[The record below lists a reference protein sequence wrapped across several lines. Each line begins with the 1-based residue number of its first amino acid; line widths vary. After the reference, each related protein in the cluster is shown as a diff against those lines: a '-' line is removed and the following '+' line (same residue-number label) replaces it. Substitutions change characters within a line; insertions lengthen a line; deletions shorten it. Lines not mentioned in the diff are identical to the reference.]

1 MTTVETINQKVIH
14 LPQKAQEEVLEA
26 VERIEE
32 KYVEPSPTSEGNSGQ
47 DGRHVLELL
56 AEIQI
61 DGPPDLA
68 ERHDYYAH
76 GKLED

>member
-1 MTTVETINQKVIH
+1 MNVAETINQKVIH
-14 LPQKAQEEVLEA
+14 LPQKAQEEVLDA
-26 VERIEE
+26 IEKIE
-32 KYVEPSPTSEGNSGQ
+32 VRYQNGKPIVVNNGSV
-47 DGRHVLELL
+47 RHPLDLL

-68 ERHDYYAH
+68 ERHNFYAH